1 MDEHINKT
9 WYVYTMEYDSTFKRK
24 KMLAHGI
31 AQLNLSR
38 IMLNEKISDKRPKS
52 HDSTSV
58 VNFRDGK
65 EDGGCPG

>member
-9 WYVYTMEYDSTFKRK
+9 WYVYTM
-24 KMLAHGI
+24 AHGI